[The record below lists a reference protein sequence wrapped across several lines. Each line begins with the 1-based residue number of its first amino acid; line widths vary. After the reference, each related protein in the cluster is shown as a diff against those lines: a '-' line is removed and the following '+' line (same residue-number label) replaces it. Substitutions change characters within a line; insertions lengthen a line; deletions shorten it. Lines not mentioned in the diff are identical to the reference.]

1 MRAKRIS
8 LPIILAIFFLCA
20 CTATEG
26 TAPDNSILTLKP
38 YWYNG
43 TWVFDDARV
52 NLTKEAFVAG
62 IPEMINHMTK
72 DIPNAREGF
81 RLLFSAN
88 EFPGYQL
95 KIEWVREGNGGNWY
109 YSDKLKLE
117 GWLCPALFKYF
128 KDAPKRIYAKAESI
142 NE

>member
-1 MRAKRIS
+1 MRAKRIN
-8 LPIILAIFFLCA
+8 LPIVLAIFFLFA
-20 CTATEG
+20 CTAQES

-52 NLTKEAFVAG
+52 NLSKEAFVAG

-72 DIPNAREGF
+72 DIPNARKGF

-95 KIEWVREGNGGNWY
+95 KIKWVREGDGGNWY
-109 YSDKLKLE
+109 YSDKLKME

>member
-1 MRAKRIS
+1 MRANRIKW
-8 LPIILAIFFLCA
+8 PIILVTFFLCA

-26 TAPDNSILTLKP
+26 TTPDNSILTLKP

-43 TWVFDDARV
+43 TWVFDDASV
-52 NLTKEAFVAG
+52 NLSKEAFVAG